1 MVLEWKPLK
10 VTLCGFEPTHV
21 HLTVEPLRIVTALPL
36 KTLSAPLTWAV
47 AAKAGT
53 AMAAAVAPAAASE
66 MRSLCIGGETLVM
79 DGSFPN
85 PGPAKEL
92 RVRRPTCAPSCPHR
106 PPAPGSGG
114 AVRPPSR

>member
-53 AMAAAVAPAAASE
+53 AMAAAVAPATASE
-66 MRSLCIGGETLVM
+66 MRSLCIGEETLVM
-79 DGSFPN
+79 DGSFQTRS
-85 PGPAKEL
+85 L
-92 RVRRPTCAPSCPHR
+92 RQSCARQATDLLAVMSTSDAGRR
-106 PPAPGSGG
+106 
-114 AVRPPSR
+114 